1 LEIEMSNTMPSTQPR
16 SSPATSAGI
25 SGVIL
30 LAGWLLAILIL
41 GSNSAFVGAPGS
53 PPIGLLIGF
62 ATPIAAFLIA
72 FRASTAFR
80 AFVLNFDPRVLAAM
94 QAWRSGG
101 FAFIALYVHG
111 VLPGYFAW
119 PAGLGDMAI
128 GFTAP
133 WILTGLMQSRTFAS
147 SRTFIA
153 WNLLGLLD
161 LAVAMTTGALGSFLI
176 AGDAGTVTTAPMA
189 DLPLV
194 LIPVYLVPLFIMM
207 HIAALA
213 QARVRTA

>member
-1 LEIEMSNTMPSTQPR
+1 MSNTMPSTQPR
-16 SSPATSAGI
+16 SPALNAGI
-25 SGVIL
+25 SSAIL
-30 LAGWLLAILIL
+30 LAAWLFAVVSL
-41 GSNSAFVGAPGS
+41 GSHGEFVGAPGS
-53 PPIGLLIGF
+53 PPLALLVAF
-62 ATPIAAFLIA
+62 LAPIAAFLIA
-72 FRASTAFR
+72 FRASTTFR
-80 AFVLNFDPRVLAAM
+80 TFVLNFDPRVLVAM

-133 WILTGLMQSRTFAS
+133 WILVGLMQSRAFAS
-147 SRTFIA
+147 SRTFVA

-161 LAVAMTTGALGSFLI
+161 LAVAMTTGAIGSFLI
-176 AGDAGTVTTAPMA
+176 AGDAGSITTAAMA
-189 DLPLV
+189 ELPLV
-194 LIPVYLVPLFIMM
+194 LIPVYLVPIFIMM

-213 QARVRTA
+213 QVRLRTA

>member
-1 LEIEMSNTMPSTQPR
+1 MSNTMPSVQPQ
-16 SSPATSAGI
+16 SPALNAGVL
-25 SGVIL
+25 GAIL
-30 LAGWLLAILIL
+30 LAAWLLAVLIL
-41 GSNSAFVGAPGS
+41 GSSGAFVGTPGA
-53 PPIGLLIGF
+53 PPIALLIGF
-62 ATPIAAFLIA
+62 VAPIAAFLVA

-80 AFVLNFDPRVLAAM
+80 EFVLNVDPRLLAAM

-101 FAFIALYVHG
+101 FGFIALYVHG
-111 VLPGYFAW
+111 ILPGYFAW

-133 WILTGLMQSRTFAS
+133 WILAGLMRSQVFAS
-147 SRTFIA
+147 SRIFIA

-176 AGDAGTVTTAPMA
+176 AGSAGTITTAPMA

-207 HIAALA
+207 HLAALA
-213 QARVRTA
+213 QIRLRTA

>member
-1 LEIEMSNTMPSTQPR
+1 MSNTMPSTQPH
-16 SSPATSAGI
+16 SSPALHAGI
-25 SGVIL
+25 SGAL
-30 LAGWLLAILIL
+30 LLGGWLLAILIL
-41 GSNSAFVGAPGS
+41 GSNGAFVGAPGS

-72 FRASTAFR
+72 FRASIAFR
-80 AFVLNFDPRVLAAM
+80 TFVLNFDPRVLVAM

-101 FAFIALYVHG
+101 LTFIALYVHG

-133 WILTGLMQSRTFAS
+133 WILTSLMQSRDFSS

-176 AGDAGTVTTAPMA
+176 AGDAGAITTAPMA
-189 DLPLV
+189 ELPLV

-213 QARVRTA
+213 QVRQRTA